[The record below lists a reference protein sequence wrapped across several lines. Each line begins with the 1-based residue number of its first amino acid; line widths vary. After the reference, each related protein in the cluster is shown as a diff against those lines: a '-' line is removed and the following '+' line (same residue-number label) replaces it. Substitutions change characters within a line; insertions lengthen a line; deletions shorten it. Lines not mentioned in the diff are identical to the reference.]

1 MAGKYDTMTFKKAFA
16 AARKALGG
24 SGKVFT
30 WKGKKY
36 TTDLASDKKKPV
48 RPKARPKAPVRPKAR
63 PVSPSKSR
71 ENKTEVNLNKPGNEA
86 AKKSKEKQGTLSA
99 VERARERARKKKAAN
114 K

>member
-48 RPKARPKAPVRPKAR
+48 RPKARP
-63 PVSPSKSR
+63 VSPSKSR

-99 VERARERARKKKAAN
+99 VERAKERARKKKAAN